1 LPNQK
6 KVTTMTDNKFKIKII
21 LFAAFASFCLAYG
34 CVYTIKIKDG
44 RTAHERHQFSTAIPL
59 LKKEY
64 DRAKTR
70 KDKGQLAF
78 LAADAYTRMG
88 GQDEKALEW
97 YSKAVELNFGPNAQK
112 GYAHSLKKLE
122 KYKEAGEAFKNLGI
136 EIGSPYEYRKEI
148 TACKIAQDWSKAA
161 PQSGWKITPA
171 DFNSPQNDFAP
182 TVYNDN
188 RIVFSSDRSTSKG
201 TDSYNWTGN
210 HFMDLF
216 VVGAEEAS
224 AQSFDN
230 QINTTGNEG
239 SVCFNTGF
247 TDLYFS
253 RAIGAYKGDDAH
265 CKIFTA
271 SKDAD
276 GNWSDTKPL
285 PFLKEKINYQHPA
298 LSADGNTLIFAA
310 NDPEGWGGYD
320 LYSVR
325 KDVKSES
332 GWETPQ
338 ILSRAINTPENEVF
352 PVFDGDT
359 LYFASN
365 GLTGMGGL
373 DIYKTYRL
381 DAKTWSPPANL
392 KAPINSGADDF
403 GLCVYKTEAKTKV
416 KQDYKSGDLLK
427 SGFFSSN
434 RSGGRGGDD
443 IYRYEQS
450 VPPPLPVPP
459 VKIDTTPKATQIV
472 YKLLLEGYV
481 LEKIFSIAGEP
492 NSGVLGRKPLA
503 NATVNIDFGGK
514 KQKITVGED
523 GFFKLEM
530 TANTDYLF
538 VANMENYLAN
548 STKFSTKGI
557 AQDHAN
563 PIQTFEVE
571 IVLDRIFRNKEIVLD
586 NIYYDYDKWDIRP
599 DAEPT
604 LNRLAEV
611 LQQNPSIR
619 ISLGSHTDCRG
630 NDGYNQGLSQK
641 RAESAVNYL
650 IGKGINSSRL
660 GAVGYGESQPAAF
673 CNCNKC
679 TESEHQAN
687 RRTTFQILE

>member
-1 LPNQK
+1 MAQK
-6 KVTTMTDNKFKIKII
+6 KYNYYLVLLGIALLGLTYNC
-21 LFAAFASFCLAYG
+21 A
-34 CVYTIKIKDG
+34 YTIKIKDG
-44 RTAHERHQFSTAIPL
+44 RTAHERHQFNMAIPL
-59 LKKEY
+59 LQNEFS
-64 DRAKTR
+64 RAKLR

-78 LAADAYTRMG
+78 LTADAYARIG
-88 GQDEKALEW
+88 GNDEKALEW
-97 YSKAVELNFGPNAQK
+97 YTKAVELNYGANAQK
-112 GYAHSLKKLE
+112 GYAHTLKRLE

-148 TACKIAQDWSKAA
+148 SACKIAEDWNKIA
-161 PQSGWKITPA
+161 PKSGWKIKIT
-171 DFNSPQNDFAP
+171 DFNTPQNDFSP
-182 TVYNDN
+182 VVISDN
-188 RIVFSSDRSTSKG
+188 RLVFSSDRGSSKG
-201 TDSYNWTGN
+201 TEAYRWTGN

-216 VVGAEEAS
+216 VVGIEEVS

-230 QINTTGNEG
+230 LINTAGNEG
-239 SVCFNTGF
+239 SICFNSSF
-247 TDLYFS
+247 TTLYFS
-253 RAIGAYKGDDAH
+253 RAIGAYKGDDVH
-265 CKIFTA
+265 CKLLSAT
-271 SKDAD
+271 KDAD
-276 GNWSDTKPL
+276 GNWSDIKPL
-285 PFLKEKINYQHPA
+285 PFLKDKINYQHPA
-298 LSADGNTLIFAA
+298 LSADGNTLFFAA

-325 KDVKSES
+325 KDSKSES
-332 GWETPQ
+332 GWETPK
-338 ILSRAINTPENEVF
+338 ILSRAINTPENELF

-373 DIYKTYRL
+373 DIFKTYRL
-381 DAKTWSPPANL
+381 DANTWAPPANL
-392 KAPINSGADDF
+392 KSPINSGADDF
-403 GLCVYKTEAKTKV
+403 GFCVHKTADKSNKTAL
-416 KQDYKSGDLLK
+416 KSGDLLK
-427 SGFFSSN
+427 SGFFTSN
-434 RSGGRGGDD
+434 RNEGKGGDD
-443 IYRYEQS
+443 IYHYEQR
-450 VPPPLPVPP
+450 VPPPPPP
-459 VKIDTTPKATQIV
+459 VITKIDTTPKVAVQPVFKI
-472 YKLLLEGYV
+472 LLEGYV
-481 LEKIFSIAGEP
+481 LEKIFSIAGDP

-514 KQKITVGED
+514 KQKIIVDENGL
-523 GFFKLEM
+523 FKLELA
-530 TANTDYLF
+530 TNTDYLF
-538 VANMENYLAN
+538 NASLENYLSN

-557 AQDHAN
+557 AQDPAM
-563 PIQTFEVE
+563 PTQTFEVE

-604 LNRLAEV
+604 LNRLADV

-641 RAESAVNYL
+641 RAENAVNYL
-650 IGKGINSSRL
+650 IGKGIAPNRL

>member
-1 LPNQK
+1 
-6 KVTTMTDNKFKIKII
+6 MTNNKYQYKFF
-21 LFAAFASFCLAYG
+21 LLLMLAAFCLAYG
-34 CVYTIKIKDG
+34 CSYTLKIKDG
-44 RTAHERHQFSTAIPL
+44 RTAHERHQFSMAIPL
-59 LKKEY
+59 LQKEY
-64 DRAKTR
+64 ERAKTR

-78 LAADAYTRMG
+78 LAANAYTRMG

-97 YSKAVELNFGPNAQK
+97 YTKAVELNFGPNAQK
-112 GYAHSLKKLE
+112 GVAYSLKKLE

-148 TACKIAQDWSKAA
+148 TACKIAQDWSKIA
-161 PQSGWKITPA
+161 PQSGWKIATT
-171 DFNSPQNDFAP
+171 DFNSAQNDFAP
-182 TVYNDN
+182 IVYSEK
-188 RIVFSSDRSTSKG
+188 RIVFSSDRATSKG
-201 TDSYNWTGN
+201 EDAYRWTGH

-216 VVGAEEAS
+216 IVGAEEAS

-230 QINTTGNEG
+230 QINTIGNEG
-239 SVCFNTGF
+239 SACFNTSF
-247 TDLYFS
+247 TEMYFS
-253 RAIGAYKGDDAH
+253 RAVGAYKGDDAH
-265 CKIFTA
+265 CKIFSA
-271 SKDAD
+271 NKDAD
-276 GNWSDTKPL
+276 GNWSSTKPL

-320 LYSVR
+320 LYTVK
-325 KDVKSES
+325 KDLKSES
-332 GWETPQ
+332 GWEAPQ
-338 ILSRAINTPENEVF
+338 ILSRAINTTENEMF

-381 DAKTWSPPANL
+381 DAKTWAPPANL

-403 GLCVYKTEAKTKV
+403 GFCVYKNESKA

-434 RSGGRGGDD
+434 RAGGRGGDD
-443 IYRYEQS
+443 IYRYEQH
-450 VPPPLPVPP
+450 VPPPIP
-459 VKIDTTPKATQIV
+459 VKVDTTPKVVAQLV

-481 LEKIFSIAGEP
+481 LEKIFSIPGEP

-503 NATVNIDFGGK
+503 NATVNIDLGGK

-530 TANTDYLF
+530 TTNTDYLF
-538 VANMENYLAN
+538 TATIENYLAN

-557 AQDHAN
+557 SQDPAN

-571 IVLDRIFRNKEIVLD
+571 IVLDKIFRNKEIVLD

-611 LQQNPSIR
+611 LRQNPTIR

-650 IGKGINSSRL
+650 IGKGIEANRL
-660 GAVGYGESQPAAF
+660 GAVGYGESQPAAL